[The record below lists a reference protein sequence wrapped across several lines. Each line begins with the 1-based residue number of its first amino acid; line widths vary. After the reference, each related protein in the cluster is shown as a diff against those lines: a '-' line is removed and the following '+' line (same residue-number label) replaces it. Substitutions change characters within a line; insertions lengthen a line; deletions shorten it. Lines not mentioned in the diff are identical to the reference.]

1 MFGWCEPDEVDPATQ
16 RLEPRPKGV
25 AVTGDLPMHSDLVT
39 GIERGYRNDIS
50 GSSYYGEMRPAEP
63 AVDDDWAS
71 GPFPVAQARRL
82 AGREPAKKRTD
93 AAPPPSCEPGR
104 ITGAFAISAR
114 KVTGNSEFLFQP
126 RTAQTRDDR
135 QTPIT
140 GEGRTDGRAVTGT
153 AAAWTSHGLVTG
165 TEGDIAA
172 GRNPTEGGGPS
183 NAWAGA
189 QRFKNLATPGGPNE
203 NARVTGRV
211 GGTPK
216 DGVRVTVSGGAQ
228 G

>member
-1 MFGWCEPDEVDPATQ
+1 
-16 RLEPRPKGV
+16 
-25 AVTGDLPMHSDLVT
+25 VTGDLPMHSKLVT

-63 AVDDDWAS
+63 VADDWAR

-82 AGREPAKKRTD
+82 AGRDPAKKETD
-93 AAPPPSCEPGR
+93 AAAPASCVPGR
-104 ITGAFAISAR
+104 ITGAFAISAG
-114 KVTGNSEFLFQP
+114 KVTGNSEFLFRP
-126 RTAQTRDDR
+126 RTAQTRDDT

-140 GEGRTDGRAVTGT
+140 GEGRTDGRTVTGT

-165 TEGDIAA
+165 TEGYIAA
-172 GRNPTEGGGPS
+172 GRNPTENGGES

-189 QRFKNLATPGGPNE
+189 RRFKSLATPGGPDE

-211 GGTPK
+211 GGSPK

>member
-1 MFGWCEPDEVDPATQ
+1 V
-16 RLEPRPKGV
+16 
-25 AVTGDLPMHSDLVT
+25 
-39 GIERGYRNDIS
+39 
-50 GSSYYGEMRPAEP
+50 
-63 AVDDDWAS
+63 
-71 GPFPVAQARRL
+71 
-82 AGREPAKKRTD
+82 
-93 AAPPPSCEPGR
+93 PGR
-104 ITGAFAISAR
+104 ITGAFAVGAG
-114 KVTGNSEFLFQP
+114 KVTGNNEFLFQP
-126 RTAQTRDDR
+126 RAVQTREGT
-135 QTPIT
+135 QTSIT

-172 GRNPTEGGGPS
+172 GRNPTEGGSAS

-189 QRFKNLATPGGPNE
+189 RRFEKLATPGGPNE

>member
-1 MFGWCEPDEVDPATQ
+1 M
-16 RLEPRPKGV
+16 
-25 AVTGDLPMHSDLVT
+25 
-39 GIERGYRNDIS
+39 
-50 GSSYYGEMRPAEP
+50 
-63 AVDDDWAS
+63 
-71 GPFPVAQARRL
+71 
-82 AGREPAKKRTD
+82 
-93 AAPPPSCEPGR
+93 
-104 ITGAFAISAR
+104 
-114 KVTGNSEFLFQP
+114 VTGNNEFLFRP
-126 RTAQTRDDR
+126 RTVQTREGT
-135 QTPIT
+135 QKQIT

-165 TEGDIAA
+165 TEGSIAA

-189 QRFKNLATPGGPNE
+189 QRFKNLATPGAPNE